1 MPETARWVTTGSLT
15 AISFLLITASKLLTT
30 TQTPP
35 CSQGRAPGH
44 SSVAHVAIWTRA
56 LAWALWMRGGLQRA
70 AASAQISKTP
80 ALHRELVP
88 LPQTARDPDTNSP
101 LPSSHFEPHQGSSSS
116 SSCKPGLTNRDL
128 HHLVPTILCLAR
140 AFYQNGLEGMVT
152 RSKLKITKLPL
163 APFHVLVFSLTP
175 TSHHITMSGGWNLR
189 YTGKRARA
197 QGSMQAWG
205 RTWFHSAL

>member
-15 AISFLLITASKLLTT
+15 AISFLLILTSKLLTT

-35 CSQGRAPGH
+35 CSHGRARGQFCGPCGHLSASTGLSALNARWPPG
-44 SSVAHVAIWTRA
+44 
-56 LAWALWMRGGLQRA
+56 A

-80 ALHRELVP
+80 AVQRELAP
-88 LPQTARDPDTNSP
+88 LPQTPRDPNTNLP
-101 LPSSHFEPHQGSSSS
+101 LLSSHFEPHQGSSSS
-116 SSCKPGLTNRDL
+116 SSCKLGLTNRAL
-128 HHLVPTILCLAR
+128 HHLVPAILCLAH

-175 TSHHITMSGGWNLR
+175 TSHSTTSGGWNLR
-189 YTGKRARA
+189 YTGKRAGA
-197 QGSMQAWG
+197 QGSMQAWE

>member
-35 CSQGRAPGH
+35 CSQGRAPG
-44 SSVAHVAIWTRA
+44 VAYVAVWTPA
-56 LAWALWMRGGLQRA
+56 LAWVLWMWGGLRRA

-80 ALHRELVP
+80 AVHREPVP
-88 LPQTARDPDTNSP
+88 LPQTPRDPNTNSP
-101 LPSSHFEPHQGSSSS
+101 LLSSHLEPHQGSSSS
-116 SSCKPGLTNRDL
+116 SSCKPGLTNKAL
-128 HHLVPTILCLAR
+128 HHLVPTILCLAGP
-140 AFYQNGLEGMVT
+140 FYQNGLEGMIT

-163 APFHVLVFSLTP
+163 APFRVLVFSLTP
-175 TSHHITMSGGWNLR
+175 TSHHITASGGWNLR

-197 QGSMQAWG
+197 QESMQAWG